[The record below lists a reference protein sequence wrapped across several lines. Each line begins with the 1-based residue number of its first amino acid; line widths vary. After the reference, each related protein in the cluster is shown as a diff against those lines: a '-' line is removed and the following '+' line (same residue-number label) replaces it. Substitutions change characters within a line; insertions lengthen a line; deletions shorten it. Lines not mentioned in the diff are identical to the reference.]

1 MTSSCE
7 WRAGARALAHLH
19 ARGLKPEDVSCVPAA
34 AGGPKGLALIPLDRL
49 LFGEWLRDNPRLE
62 LVGASIGAWRMAAAS
77 VSDAARAL
85 ARVCEAYVGQVYSER
100 PSPEEVSAGCR
111 DLARA
116 ALDGQAAP
124 APRAGVT
131 LSVLTAR
138 ARGALAARSSR
149 TAFLRAAVANALGR
163 ARLGRYFQ
171 RVVFEAGAPA
181 RLLAEAFDAFDL
193 ERVPLGAANA
203 EAALL
208 ASGSIPLICAP
219 VSDPP
224 AAPPG
229 HYWDGGVIDYHLL
242 LPFARLPGVVFYPHF
257 VPEVT
262 PGWLDKQLP
271 WRRGARGHPW
281 LDNVLLVAPS
291 RALLARLPGGRLP
304 DRHDFYRFGRD
315 HAARRRA
322 WLQAIAECERF
333 ADEVRAWLERPRL
346 ECVQPL

>member
-1 MTSSCE
+1 M
-7 WRAGARALAHLH
+7 
-19 ARGLKPEDVSCVPAA
+19 
-34 AGGPKGLALIPLDRL
+34 PLDRW

-77 VSDAARAL
+77 ASDAARAL
-85 ARVCEAYVGQVYSER
+85 SRVCDAYVNQVYSER

-116 ALDGQAAP
+116 ALDGQPVP
-124 APRAGVT
+124 APRPGVT

-138 ARGALAARSSR
+138 ARGFLALRHSR
-149 TAFLRAAVANALGR
+149 AAFLRVAAANALGR
-163 ARLGRYFQ
+163 ARLGRYFE
-171 RVVFEAGAPA
+171 RVVFEAGLPG
-181 RLLAEAFDAFDL
+181 RLLAAAFDAFDL
-193 ERVPLGAANA
+193 ARVPLAPANA
-203 EAALL
+203 EGALL
-208 ASGSIPLICAP
+208 ASGSIPLICSP
-219 VSDPP
+219 VRDP
-224 AAPPG
+224 ADAPPG

-242 LPFARLPGVVFYPHF
+242 LPFTRLPGLVFYPHF

-271 WRRGARGHPW
+271 WRRGARGHAW

-322 WLQAIAECERF
+322 WKQAIAECERF
-333 ADEVRAWLERPRL
+333 ADDVRAWLERPAL